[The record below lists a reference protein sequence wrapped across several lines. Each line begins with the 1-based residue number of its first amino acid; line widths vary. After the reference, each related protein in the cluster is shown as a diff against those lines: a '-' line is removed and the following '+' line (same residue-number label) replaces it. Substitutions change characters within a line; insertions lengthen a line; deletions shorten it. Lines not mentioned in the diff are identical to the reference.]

1 MLISQLFIS
10 KSRKIDFELSILFQ
24 DLANVPLVSG
34 NYYIKWK
41 IKYADAPSGST
52 ARAPI
57 TDHNVLWNHT
67 NATTVHLIVG
77 KDNIL
82 APCDLKL
89 EVFQELNGGKD
100 THTIGTLTLNL
111 SEYAGSGTTTRRYLL
126 DDCKF
131 NSTLKLSIRL
141 FQKSDAD
148 IKYEVPPLKKQQI
161 FADIPTMITERK
173 DKGLVKDD
181 LFIADPKGQSSASL
195 SSIPVHKSHSAVN
208 LEHFYKKSLSPIPM
222 LKSSD
227 DQSPTDLVEQLF
239 QGQPIDG
246 VQSTSAGHSSAKWS

>member
-34 NYYIKWK
+34 NYHIKWK
-41 IKYADAPSGST
+41 IKYADLPNGST
-52 ARAPI
+52 PRAPI
-57 TDHNVLWNHT
+57 TDHNVVWNQST
-67 NATTVHLIVG
+67 TTTVHLIVG
-77 KDNIL
+77 KDNFL
-82 APCDLKL
+82 TPCELKL
-89 EVFQELNGGKD
+89 EIIQELNGGKD
-100 THTIGTLTLNL
+100 THTIGTLMLNL
-111 SEYAGSGTTTRRYLL
+111 SEYVGSGTTTRRYLL

-131 NSTLKLSIRL
+131 NSTLKLAIRL
-141 FQKSDAD
+141 LQKSDNG
-148 IKYEVPPLKKQQI
+148 IKFEVPPLKKQQI

-181 LFIADPKGQSSASL
+181 SFIADSNGHNNSNINSVQ
-195 SSIPVHKSHSAVN
+195 VQKSHSAVN

-222 LKSSD
+222 LKNSD

-239 QGQPIDG
+239 QGHQIDG
-246 VQSTSAGHSSAKWS
+246 VKASAGRSSMDWS

>member
-111 SEYAGSGTTTRRYLL
+111 SEYVGSGTTTRRYLL

-131 NSTLKLSIRL
+131 NST
-141 FQKSDAD
+141 
-148 IKYEVPPLKKQQI
+148 LKKQQI

-246 VQSTSAGHSSAKWS
+246 VQSSSAGHSSAKWS

>member
-10 KSRKIDFELSILFQ
+10 KSRKVDFELSVLFQ

-34 NYYIKWK
+34 NYHIKWK

-57 TDHNVLWNHT
+57 TDHNVLWSQST
-67 NATTVHLIVG
+67 STTVHLIVG

-82 APCDLKL
+82 TPCDLKL
-89 EVFQELNGGKD
+89 EVIQELNGGKD
-100 THTIGTLTLNL
+100 THTIGTLVLNL
-111 SEYAGSGTTTRRYLL
+111 SEYVGSGTTTRRYLL

-141 FQKSDAD
+141 LQKSENG

-181 LFIADPKGQSSASL
+181 SCIADSSGHNSSGFAS
-195 SSIPVHKSHSAVN
+195 VHVQKSHSAVN
-208 LEHFYKKSLSPIPM
+208 LEHFYKQSLSPIPM
-222 LKSSD
+222 LKNSD

-239 QGQPIDG
+239 QGQQIDG
-246 VQSTSAGHSSAKWS
+246 VKTSSAGRSSMEWS